1 MPLTREIPSAI
12 RYLVP
17 GAVAGIVSF
26 AFSRLMIEPLIGAAV
41 DYEGAREHAESHLA
55 GGEHEHGYEL
65 FTRAVQENVGA
76 AVGVVVFGIVMGVV
90 FAVAYAAIREVLG
103 RRRLTPDPTGL
114 ALLLSAGMFV
124 AIVLMPSLKYPA
136 NPPTVGLEDT
146 VGARSSS
153 FLTMTVISVVGACV
167 ALAAG
172 LAWLQRW
179 GTWRA
184 TALAVGGYVAVMLFA
199 MALLPSFHEVPGP
212 LSGPDGMV
220 LYGFPAEVLAEFRLY
235 SLVNQ
240 ALMWL
245 VIGLTWACLAALQR
259 MSTKDALAVG
269 ALERKAGW
277 GRQ

>member
-1 MPLTREIPSAI
+1 VPLKNEIPSAI

-26 AFSRLMIEPLIGAAV
+26 AFSRVMIEPLIGAAV

-55 GGEHEHGYEL
+55 RGGHEHEL

-76 AVGVVVFGIVMGVV
+76 AAGVVVFGIVMGVL
-90 FAVAYAAIREVLG
+90 FAVAYAVIRMVLE
-103 RRRLTPDPTGL
+103 RRGFTPDLTGL

-124 AIVLMPSLKYPA
+124 AIVVMPSLKYPA

-153 FLTMTVISVVGACV
+153 FLTITVISVVGACV
-167 ALAAG
+167 AVAAG
-172 LAWLQRW
+172 LAWSRRW

-184 TALAVGGYVAVMLFA
+184 SALAVGGYVAVMLCA
-199 MALLPSFHEVPGP
+199 MVLLPGFHEVPGP
-212 LSGPDGMV
+212 LSGPDGLV
-220 LYGFPAEVLAEFRLY
+220 LDGFPADVLAEFRLY
-235 SLVNQ
+235 SLVNH

-245 VIGLTWACLAALQR
+245 VIGATWACLAALPGVSAKR
-259 MSTKDALAVG
+259 
-269 ALERKAGW
+269 ALETPRY
-277 GRQ
+277 